1 MGVPKTAWTAAATAR
16 KTEAPNM
23 VRWGGEMGWDGRGWE
38 GLRREARLRARL
50 KGKHLAKAQGI
61 PLIYSHDG
69 CLGVW

>member
-1 MGVPKTAWTAAATAR
+1 V
-16 KTEAPNM
+16 
-23 VRWGGEMGWDGRGWE
+23 VRWDGRGWE

-69 CLGVW
+69 YLGVW